1 VLPTATELRYG
12 LETMFRS
19 PRTLLRIGS
28 DADHRVQPMEL
39 FFDLVFV
46 FAITQLSHYLLEHLS
61 VAGALQTGVM
71 FLAAWWAW
79 MYTAWA
85 TNWLDPER
93 APVRLVLAA
102 VMLLS
107 LVLATSMKHAFA
119 EYGLGFALAYCGIQV
134 GRTAFTAWARCEWR
148 PGTSK
153 NLTRASCY
161 FLLSLPL
168 WIAGAMDS
176 DPMRRLLWWAAALAV
191 EYSGPLLFFALPGL
205 GRSTIEEWQISGE
218 HMAERCALFII
229 IALGEGILVTGAT
242 FAGLDKDPPTVLAF
256 LSAFVSTVAMWWIY
270 FDVGAR
276 RGSERIE
283 QDDRPGLLGRQ
294 AYTYAH
300 IPIVAGIIVLAVGD
314 EMVLTHPTGH
324 ADMTFLVII
333 VTGAFL
339 FIGGAGLFKRLTSPN
354 KWFPLSHSVGLGL
367 FAALGAWG
375 WLMHPEPIVL
385 AIAAAALFVI
395 IAIWEWGSFHG
406 GWVERWQ
413 RLRTN
418 R

>member
-1 VLPTATELRYG
+1 MAPA
-12 LETMFRS
+12 
-19 PRTLLRIGS
+19 PRTLLRIGD
-28 DADHRVQPMEL
+28 DADHRVRPMEL

-46 FAITQLSHYLLEHLS
+46 FAIIQLSHYLLEHLS
-61 VAGALQTGVM
+61 VAGALQTAVM
-71 FLAAWWAW
+71 FLAVWWAW

-102 VMLLS
+102 VMCAS
-107 LVLATSMKHAFA
+107 LVLATSMKGAFA
-119 EYGLGFALAYCGIQV
+119 TYGMGFAVAYCGIQI
-134 GRTAFTAWARCEWR
+134 GRTAFTAWAMGEWR
-148 PGTSK
+148 RGQPK

-168 WIAGAMDS
+168 WIAGALDPE
-176 DPMRRLLWWAAALAV
+176 PMRRLLWWAAALVV

-205 GRSTIEEWQISGE
+205 GRSTVEEWEISGE
-218 HMAERCALFII
+218 HMAERCALFVI
-229 IALGEGILVTGAT
+229 IALGETILVMGTT
-242 FAGLDKDPPTVLAF
+242 FADLEMTRTAALGFLA
-256 LSAFVSTVAMWWIY
+256 AFVSTVAMWWIY

-283 QDDRPGLLGRQ
+283 HDEAPGLLGRE

-314 EMVLTHPTGH
+314 EMVLAHPTGH
-324 ADMTFLVII
+324 NDPI
-333 VTGAFL
+333 VAVVTVSGAFL
-339 FIGGAGLFKRLTSPN
+339 FIGGTGLFKKLTSPN
-354 KWFPLSHSVGLGL
+354 KWFPLSHMVGLGL
-367 FAALGAWG
+367 FGALGIWA
-375 WLMHPEPIVL
+375 WLMHPEPIAL
-385 AIAAAALFVI
+385 ALTAALLFVA

-413 RLRTN
+413 RLRGAAA
-418 R
+418 